1 MRFFLLLAFLLS
13 GFAFAGGAPASP
25 ASWPQEPLGDYTSA
39 PDEALPAFLR
49 RVGRVLHDYTRA
61 NGNEAC
67 GPIGFDGL
75 RYSVRLHTDGVPHGC
90 AMRANDVLEGFKFTG
105 ETIHS
110 HPWQKLLVMT
120 PKARAWSKHY
130 GDGNE
135 GAPTLRNDGAGGFSH
150 ADYAS
155 GAGWLVAKG
164 QLLHQADGKTT
175 RHGPVAD

>member
-1 MRFFLLLAFLLS
+1 M
-13 GFAFAGGAPASP
+13 
-25 ASWPQEPLGDYTSA
+25 
-39 PDEALPAFLR
+39 
-49 RVGRVLHDYTRA
+49 GRVLHDYTRA

-164 QLLHQADGKTT
+164 QLLHQADGTTT